1 MAMKNEIS
9 KYKKYYECRTMKISK
24 IFNPR
29 LIWKSELKN
38 LELKESVREMLQKH
52 YVLSRTTRPD
62 QLFHSSLFNSDSE
75 YEANAVLHGDAVDS
89 YFNAAEEPTNTES

>member
-9 KYKKYYECRTMKISK
+9 KYKKHYECRIMKISK

-29 LIWKSELKN
+29 LIWK
-38 LELKESVREMLQKH
+38 
-52 YVLSRTTRPD
+52 TTRPD

-75 YEANAVLHGDAVDS
+75 YEANAVLHGDTVD
-89 YFNAAEEPTNTES
+89 